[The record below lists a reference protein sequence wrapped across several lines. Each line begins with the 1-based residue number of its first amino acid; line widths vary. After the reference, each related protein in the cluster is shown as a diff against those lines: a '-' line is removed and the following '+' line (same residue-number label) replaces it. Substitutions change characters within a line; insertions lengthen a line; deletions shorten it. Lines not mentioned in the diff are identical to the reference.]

1 MGNGEE
7 SRTEGPLNNIFCC
20 HASLVINIQFLQLN
34 LSGKSTE
41 QGFLYYIFLYSS
53 IYLISELLKK
63 LLVLVLGR
71 PPSCD
76 WCLFDK
82 FLWNI
87 LFPLDW
93 IENSMTCF
101 VKERLRWVAY
111 VDAGVYCCFQRGTM
125 LIICHCILMLRIPPL
140 YLMDGA
146 DLHNLI

>member
-20 HASLVINIQFLQLN
+20 HASLVIDIQFLQLN

-76 WCLFDK
+76 WCLFDNFCGIYY
-82 FLWNI
+82 FL
-87 LFPLDW
+87 
-93 IENSMTCF
+93 
-101 VKERLRWVAY
+101 
-111 VDAGVYCCFQRGTM
+111 
-125 LIICHCILMLRIPPL
+125 LIGLKIQ
-140 YLMDGA
+140 
-146 DLHNLI
+146 